1 METEKD
7 EESGI
12 QLRRSQ
18 ELETTFKNLVS
29 GQDYTFTVQSLING
43 KTVAEHSCHFQL
55 RSASMKSTGSSFRN
69 TLV

>member
-1 METEKD
+1 MEKD

-29 GQDYTFTVQSLING
+29 IQSYTFTVQSLING
-43 KTVAEHSCHFQL
+43 KTVAKQSCNFQL